1 MQPANKIE
9 QKIKLFIT
17 LLSYTFLSILGLVA
31 WVYRNYVSNE
41 TTMLYY
47 SASILLM
54 FVIIF
59 TTVLMTICFL
69 IKEQNNGYNPSI
81 DCWYTCGYICWM
93 CIVCF
98 NCFERK

>member
-17 LLSYTFLSILGLVA
+17 LLSYIFLSILGLVA

-54 FVIIF
+54 FAGCIF
-59 TTVLMTICFL
+59 
-69 IKEQNNGYNPSI
+69 Y
-81 DCWYTCGYICWM
+81 
-93 CIVCF
+93 
-98 NCFERK
+98 

>member
-1 MQPANKIE
+1 MQPTNKIE

-17 LLSYTFLSILGLVA
+17 LLSYIFLSILGLVA

-69 IKEQNNGYNPSI
+69 IKEL
-81 DCWYTCGYICWM
+81 
-93 CIVCF
+93 
-98 NCFERK
+98 E